1 MTGCPFV
8 ASTIYFCNF
17 VKNRYNDLLIA
28 RLFLQVLR
36 VAEEEKVK
44 YNSKNMNLAKLKIKD
59 LISCAKSF
67 CEQESKTPNSEL
79 FGVTDGKAV
88 GTYIEHKFKNFLL
101 TQYEL
106 KIGNSAS
113 GVDLPSSEINTDIKV
128 TSIKQP
134 QSSCPFKNAQQK
146 IFGLGYNLLVFVYD
160 KQDDAKTKTALLDF
174 VSCSFIEKD
183 RTGDYQ
189 MTTSLQQMINN
200 DANTEDIYA
209 YLNDKNIPA
218 DAATLMQMAEQ
229 ILKNP
234 PKIGYLTISNA
245 LQWRL
250 QYGRI
255 VTLKD
260 TVSGITK
267 IIDKC

>member
-1 MTGCPFV
+1 MKTFN
-8 ASTIYFCNF
+8 STSKKSKPMLTI
-17 VKNRYNDLLIA
+17 KNLL
-28 RLFLQVLR
+28 V
-36 VAEEEKVK
+36 
-44 YNSKNMNLAKLKIKD
+44 
-59 LISCAKSF
+59 CAKEF
-67 CEQESKTPNSEL
+67 CKCESQAPNSDL

-88 GTYIEHKFKNFLL
+88 GTHIEHKFKNYLL
-101 TQYEL
+101 SKYDL
-106 KIGNSAS
+106 YIGNSAS
-113 GVDLPSSEINTDIKV
+113 GIDLPSSNINTDIKV

-160 KQDDAKTKTALLDF
+160 KHDNAQTKTALLDF
-174 VSCSFIEKD
+174 ISCSFVSKD
-183 RTGDYQ
+183 RTADYQ
-189 MTTSLQQMINN
+189 ITTTISQMIKNK
-200 DANTEDIYA
+200 ANTEDIFA
-209 YLNDKNIPA
+209 YLNDRNIPA
-218 DAATLMQMAEQ
+218 DEITLMNMAEQ

-250 QYGRI
+250 QYHRI

-260 TVSGITK
+260 KVSGIVK